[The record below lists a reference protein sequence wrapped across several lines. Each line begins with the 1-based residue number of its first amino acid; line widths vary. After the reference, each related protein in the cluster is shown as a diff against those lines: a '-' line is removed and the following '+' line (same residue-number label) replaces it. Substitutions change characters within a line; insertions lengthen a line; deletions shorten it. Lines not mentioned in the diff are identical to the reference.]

1 MYRCIPESN
10 LLSHICLLS
19 TPPPL
24 PSHGWRPFQIVPKVH
39 STHFSCYYPLLKQVY
54 LVNLKILG
62 GTCRMHHTKF
72 VSIYNL
78 NIYIATIYLIPIFSL
93 IYLQNS
99 NPQFIQTQVAYIQNS
114 STPGPTVMF
123 TQQLNCS
130 HPSSI
135 SKPQIQI
142 LIAPNAQNPLTT
154 SQA

>member
-1 MYRCIPESN
+1 MNSVSYC
-10 LLSHICLLS
+10 
-19 TPPPL
+19 T
-24 PSHGWRPFQIVPKVH
+24 VH
-39 STHFSCYYPLLKQVY
+39 Q
-54 LVNLKILG
+54 
-62 GTCRMHHTKF
+62 TKF
-72 VSIYNL
+72 ASIYNL

-154 SQA
+154 SQAWLSGHTLQGYRICSPIELSPRGLYTLH